1 MTTDCVGGVWSYAM
15 TLCGGL
21 AAAGVEVT
29 LAATGGL
36 LRPDQAAQAAALP
49 NVDLRHRPLRC
60 EWMQPP
66 LADVPAAA
74 AWLESLAAEVRP
86 DVIHLNDYAHGGQ
99 CFGGRPRVV
108 VAHSDV
114 VTWHRAVVNR
124 EPGVLWQDYV
134 MAVSAGLSAA
144 NVVVAPTRAV
154 LTAMTDVGL
163 LNATARQ
170 EVIYNAVAEGPAPAA
185 QREPFILTAGRV
197 WDEAKNVRTLAAA
210 AAGLPWPVKVAGDA
224 TAPDGGRV
232 VFENVEL
239 LGPVPHQELRHLMS
253 VAGIYALP
261 ARYEP
266 FGLSAVEAALG
277 GCPLV
282 LGDIPTLREVWGDAV
297 TFVRPDD
304 VEGLRAALEKLIT
317 TEATNPRTRDRAT
330 TFSIERQVRQYV
342 ALYQSL

>member
-1 MTTDCVGGVWSYAM
+1 
-15 TLCGGL
+15 
-21 AAAGVEVT
+21 
-29 LAATGGL
+29 
-36 LRPDQAAQAAALP
+36 
-49 NVDLRHRPLRC
+49 
-60 EWMQPP
+60 
-66 LADVPAAA
+66 
-74 AWLESLAAEVRP
+74 
-86 DVIHLNDYAHGGQ
+86 
-99 CFGGRPRVV
+99 
-108 VAHSDV
+108 
-114 VTWHRAVVNR
+114 
-124 EPGVLWQDYV
+124 
-134 MAVSAGLSAA
+134 
-144 NVVVAPTRAV
+144 
-154 LTAMTDVGL
+154 
-163 LNATARQ
+163 
-170 EVIYNAVAEGPAPAA
+170 
-185 QREPFILTAGRV
+185 
-197 WDEAKNVRTLAAA
+197 
-210 AAGLPWPVKVAGDA
+210 VKVAGDA